1 MFAGGCAI
9 THKILEESRFKN
21 YFANDIDNSG
31 IQLFMGGIWEK
42 YSFETCKD
50 WIARKEFNLLKG
62 ENPYVKYCW
71 SFGNNGRDYLY
82 GTDIECYK
90 KAWHYAVFFNDY
102 SLSQELGFDLSATK
116 GIDDLYTKYL
126 ATKKIIKDKQNEN
139 IARLASL
146 ERLQMLESLNRL
158 QSLQSLQLS
167 NCSYENVK
175 IYKDSVI
182 YCDIPYINTN
192 SYGKK
197 NVNTFDYKKFYD
209 WCSKQKELV
218 IISEYSMPTE
228 DFICIAETEKRSLMC
243 ADSEKCTNRVE
254 KMFIPKHQKQLYYS
268 LMNKGTLFEAV

>member
-21 YFANDIDNSG
+21 YYANDIDNSG
-31 IQLFMGGIWEK
+31 IQLFMGGIMGK
-42 YSFETCKD
+42 YSFKTCKE
-50 WIARKEFNLLKG
+50 WIAREDFNRQKN
-62 ENPYVKYCW
+62 ENPYIKYCW

-82 GTDIECYK
+82 GVDIEPYK
-90 KAWHYAVFFNDY
+90 KAWHYALFFNDY
-102 SLSQELGFDLSATK
+102 SLSKDLGFDLSATK
-116 GIDDLYTKYL
+116 DVKDLYEKYL
-126 ATKKIIKDKQNEN
+126 ATKKIVKATQKEG
-139 IARLASL
+139 IARLESF
-146 ERLQMLESLNRL
+146 ERLQLLESLNRL

-175 IYKDSVI
+175 IDKDSVL

-197 NVNTFDYKKFYD
+197 NVNTFDYDKFYD

-218 IISEYSMPTE
+218 IISEYSMPK
-228 DFICIAETEKRSLMC
+228 DKFFCVAETEKRSLMC
-243 ADSEKCTNRVE
+243 ADSGKCTNRVE
-254 KMFIPKHQKQLYYS
+254 KMFIPKHQKELYYM